1 MKTIGFAMC
10 GSFCT
15 FEKSLAQLE
24 SLAQTYNILP
34 LMSQTAYETDTRFG
48 KAADWVAQVEK
59 ITGRE
64 VLHTIVQAEPIGPK
78 GLVDAMVVCP
88 CTGNTLAKLAYGI
101 TDTPVCMAVKSHV
114 RNGRPVVIAVA
125 TNDGLSGS
133 GKNIGHLLNYKNMY
147 FVPLSQDDPEN
158 KPRSLVADF
167 TKVEDTIRLALEGKQ
182 LGPIFF

>member
-24 SLAQTYNILP
+24 FLAQTYNILP

-64 VLHTIVQAEPIGPK
+64 VLHTLVQAEPIGPK

-88 CTGNTLAKLAYGI
+88 
-101 TDTPVCMAVKSHV
+101 
-114 RNGRPVVIAVA
+114 
-125 TNDGLSGS
+125 
-133 GKNIGHLLNYKNMY
+133 
-147 FVPLSQDDPEN
+147 
-158 KPRSLVADF
+158 
-167 TKVEDTIRLALEGKQ
+167 
-182 LGPIFF
+182 